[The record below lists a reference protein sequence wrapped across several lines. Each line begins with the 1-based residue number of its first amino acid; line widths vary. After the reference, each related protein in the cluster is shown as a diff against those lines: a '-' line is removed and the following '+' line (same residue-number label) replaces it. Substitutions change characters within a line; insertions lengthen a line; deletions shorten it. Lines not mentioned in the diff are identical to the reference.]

1 MVTLFKFILFIFGV
15 FLIAIVWIAYA
26 FYKQIRRKVQR
37 FKPEDWTDNHHTTK
51 NTIIDRRSSEQR
63 KKQVI
68 GDDEGEYV
76 DFTISDKKGTE
87 KDN

>member
-1 MVTLFKFILFIFGV
+1 M
-15 FLIAIVWIAYA
+15 
-26 FYKQIRRKVQR
+26 QR